1 MQPGRELYELTD
13 LTQALT
19 SRLMRGSEGHAEER
33 MEKEPK
39 NREKEVFICLFLKK
53 CRNPVKEDEEVGRNQ
68 WGKKKEEG
76 MKEGNLVSLVLVD
89 REQRSL

>member
-39 NREKEVFICLFLKK
+39 NREKEVFICLFFKK
-53 CRNPVKEDEEVGRNQ
+53 SVGIQ
-68 WGKKKEEG
+68 
-76 MKEGNLVSLVLVD
+76 
-89 REQRSL
+89 